1 MIRFNTISDDVL
13 RDTQSMVV
21 NSFFI
26 RPSFLGVV
34 FRMVVPE
41 KIPMTLFTG
50 ERAEKT
56 SLERKEN
63 SNPRTLYTPEK
74 TNMAFE
80 NPHFQ

>member
-1 MIRFNTISDDVL
+1 
-13 RDTQSMVV
+13 MVV

-50 ERAEKT
+50 ERAEK
-56 SLERKEN
+56 LRLKEKRIQGPIAPPKN
-63 SNPRTLYTPEK
+63 
-74 TNMAFE
+74 
-80 NPHFQ
+80 

>member
-1 MIRFNTISDDVL
+1 
-13 RDTQSMVV
+13 MVV